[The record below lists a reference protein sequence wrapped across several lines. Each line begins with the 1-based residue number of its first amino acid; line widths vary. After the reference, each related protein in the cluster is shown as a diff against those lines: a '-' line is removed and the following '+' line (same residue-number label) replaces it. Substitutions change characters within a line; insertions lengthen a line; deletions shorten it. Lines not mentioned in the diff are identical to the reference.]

1 MNDGKQN
8 LATAVRDARTKLGLS
23 QEKLATELWHIIIL
37 KYVPEQKICSLIY
50 TEIFHYFFMIFSP
63 CTVTNILVIGV

>member
-23 QEKLATELWHIIIL
+23 QEKLATELSDCT
-37 KYVPEQKICSLIY
+37 EQEADDLLPFIHQLLNLLRK
-50 TEIFHYFFMIFSP
+50 
-63 CTVTNILVIGV
+63 NA